1 MKTPRA
7 FYPIEPTVYTCELDV
22 CPACQGPLRVAYTS
36 GAKTVQSMNKVWTIA
51 HQPRFCLNPDCANFR
66 VHCRSAKWEQSA
78 PRYCTFGY
86 DVIAQIGWLRQTH
99 YQRFED
105 IHESLQSHLHLSE
118 SEVRHL
124 YHDRYLPLLACH
136 ERQNWDQLRRIS
148 AQNGLLLGLD
158 GLCPEGGEPQLWV
171 VRELQTGL
179 TLRSGWLSRQDET
192 TFVNF
197 LQPIAEIGLNVLAV
211 LSDKQRGLEPAV
223 PIVFPQAKQT
233 FCQAHYLT
241 NVATP
246 VAEDDESMKVALRK
260 AVRNEIGLLVRQ
272 EEVESPG
279 VLTITGLI
287 PTPVDLPEKAPIQ
300 DGSDPIE
307 SDPIEM
313 EREMIVQDLLR
324 RVRYLLTLKGR
335 PPFRLAGIEM
345 FERLSEVATCLE
357 TMMSKHPD
365 VRLLAVGQGLR
376 QALLSAQSDYT
387 ELRQAAA
394 WLEHISDLLDPE
406 GKLHRSGAE
415 VKQALFAYLDEM
427 QQQSQGS
434 PRLSEFYAKIR
445 NTSLN
450 YAPGLF
456 HSYDVPGLPRTNN
469 DRESEFRN
477 LNRRLLSTTGQR
489 GLVKRIIHRQGAWE
503 LIPHPDSLSG
513 TVIALAQVDSDEF
526 AQERRRI
533 RNHRGRFRL
542 HTRSP
547 KQSQAQLDKLAHR
560 WDTLTLM
567 DSS

>member
-1 MKTPRA
+1 MKHTGLSIRNLIFIPML
-7 FYPIEPTVYTCELDV
+7 I
-22 CPACQGPLRVAYTS
+22 VA
-36 GAKTVQSMNKVWTIA
+36 
-51 HQPRFCLNPDCANFR
+51 
-66 VHCRSAKWEQSA
+66 
-78 PRYCTFGY
+78 
-86 DVIAQIGWLRQTH
+86 
-99 YQRFED
+99 
-105 IHESLQSHLHLSE
+105 
-118 SEVRHL
+118 
-124 YHDRYLPLLACH
+124 
-136 ERQNWDQLRRIS
+136 
-148 AQNGLLLGLD
+148 LGL
-158 GLCPEGGEPQLWV
+158 CF
-171 VRELQTGL
+171 
-179 TLRSGWLSRQDET
+179 SSRDAQ
-192 TFVNF
+192 
-197 LQPIAEIGLNVLAV
+197 AEIKELIIGIGIDADTLLPY
-211 LSDKQRGLEPAV
+211 D
-223 PIVFPQAKQT
+223 QT
-233 FCQAHYLT
+233 TTLMQNMA
-241 NVATP
+241 
-246 VAEDDESMKVALRK
+246 D
-260 AVRNEIGLLVRQ
+260 
-272 EEVESPG
+272 
-279 VLTITGLI
+279 LI
-287 PTPVDLPEKAPIQ
+287 YDSFLYQ
-300 DGSDPIE
+300 
-307 SDPIEM
+307 
-313 EREMIVQDLLR
+313 
-324 RVRYLLTLKGR
+324 
-335 PPFRLAGIEM
+335 
-345 FERLSEVATCLE
+345 
-357 TMMSKHPD
+357 
-365 VRLLAVGQGLR
+365 
-376 QALLSAQSDYT
+376 
-387 ELRQAAA
+387 
-394 WLEHISDLLDPE
+394 DPE